1 MKNQELCASYCA
13 EKRGKMSRK
22 EDHAQNHKGEKKYLL
37 FRLWR
42 YLGRYYPLLI
52 AGFFLMLLSSLLA
65 LVGPKLSG
73 KAIDAIGIRAGGV
86 DFESV
91 FFYAGWMAV
100 FYVFSAFFSYLL
112 SLLTIHL
119 TRKVIYQMRK
129 DVFEKLARLPVSFFD
144 QYQTGDIISVI
155 TYDIDTVNQ
164 SLSND
169 FLQIMQSVITVLFSL
184 AMMLSIAPVMVLI
197 FVVTIPISALLTRF
211 ITSRSR
217 PLYRVRSRKLGELNG
232 FVEEMLGGQKTTRAY
247 GREEQVIAAFD
258 LKNEQ
263 AVGANTKAEYYGT
276 LAGPSVNFMNNTSLA
291 LISVFGS
298 LLYLQGGIGIGDI
311 SSFVQYSRKFSGPIN
326 ETANILGEL
335 QSAFAAAERVFRLM
349 DEIPEKPDEESAR
362 VLKEVYG
369 EVALKEVS
377 FAYPSGQEILKDF
390 SLHARAGEQ
399 IAIVGPT
406 GAGKTTVINL
416 LMRFYD
422 IERGCILLD
431 GEDTYKITRDSL
443 RGAYTMVLQD
453 AWLFHGTIYENLAY
467 GRENITMEEV
477 ERAARAA
484 MIYSYIQKLPE
495 GFQTRITDNG
505 VHISKGQRQLLT
517 IARAMLSDAHMLI
530 LDEATS
536 NVDTR
541 TEMQIQKAM
550 RSLMAEKTCFV
561 IAHRLSTIR
570 GADQILV
577 IQDGRIAEQGNH
589 KELLQKKGLYYQMY
603 HAQFETQT

>member
-1 MKNQELCASYCA
+1 MR
-13 EKRGKMSRK
+13 EKRVPR
-22 EDHAQNHKGEKKYLL
+22 KYLFL
-37 FRLWR
+37 RLWH
-42 YLGRYYPLLI
+42 YLSRYYVLI
-52 AGFFLMLLSSLLA
+52 GAGGILMLLSNVLA
-65 LVGPKLSG
+65 LLGPKLSG

-86 DFESV
+86 DFEKV
-91 FFYAGWMAV
+91 FYYVGWMAV

-112 SLLTIHL
+112 SLLTIRL
-119 TRKVIYQMRK
+119 TRKVIYQMRR
-129 DVFEKLARLPVSFFD
+129 DVFEKLSRLPVSFFD
-144 QYQTGDIISVI
+144 RYQTGDIISII

-169 FLQIMQSVITVLFSL
+169 LLQIMQSVITVLFSL
-184 AMMLSIAPVMVLI
+184 VMMLSIAPVMVLI
-197 FVVTIPISALLTRF
+197 FVITIPISVLLTRF

-217 PLYRVRSRKLGELNG
+217 PLYRIRSKKLGELNG
-232 FVEEMLGGQKTTRAY
+232 FVEEMLNGQKTTRAY
-247 GREEQVIAAFD
+247 GREEQVIDAFD
-258 LKNEQ
+258 RKNGE
-263 AVGANTKAEYYGT
+263 AVETNTKAEYYGT

-298 LLYLQGGIGIGDI
+298 LLYLRGGIGIGDI

-326 ETANILGEL
+326 ETANIIGEL

-349 DEIPEKPDEESAR
+349 DELPEKPDEESAR
-362 VLKEVYG
+362 ILQEVYG
-369 EVALKEVS
+369 EVEIRDVS
-377 FAYPSGQEILKDF
+377 FGYTAGEQILKDF
-390 SLHARAGEQ
+390 NLHARGGEQ

-422 IERGCILLD
+422 VDKGCILLD
-431 GEDTYKITRDSL
+431 GEDTYRITRDSL
-443 RGAYTMVLQD
+443 RSAYTMVLQD
-453 AWLFHGTIYENLAY
+453 AWLFHGTIYENLTY
-467 GRENITMEEV
+467 GRENITRKEV
-477 ERAARAA
+477 EQAAKAA
-484 MIYSYIQKLPE
+484 MIYSYIEKLPE
-495 GFQTRITDNG
+495 GFETVLSDNG

-550 RSLMAEKTCFV
+550 RSLMADKTCFV

-570 GADQILV
+570 NADLILV
-577 IQDGRIAEQGNH
+577 VKDGRIAEQGNH
-589 KELLQKKGLYYQMY
+589 RELLARRGLYYQMY
-603 HAQFETQT
+603 HAQFEGAEQPL

>member
-1 MKNQELCASYCA
+1 MR
-13 EKRGKMSRK
+13 EKRVPR
-22 EDHAQNHKGEKKYLL
+22 KYLFL
-37 FRLWR
+37 RLWR
-42 YLGRYYPLLI
+42 YLSRYYVLI
-52 AGFFLMLLSSLLA
+52 GAGGILMLLSNVLA
-65 LVGPKLSG
+65 LLGPKLSG

-86 DFESV
+86 DFEKV
-91 FFYAGWMAV
+91 FYYVGWMAV

-112 SLLTIHL
+112 SLLTIRL
-119 TRKVIYQMRK
+119 TRKVIYQMRR
-129 DVFEKLARLPVSFFD
+129 DVFEKLSRLPVSFFD
-144 QYQTGDIISVI
+144 RYQTGDIISII

-169 FLQIMQSVITVLFSL
+169 LLQIMQSVITVLFSL
-184 AMMLSIAPVMVLI
+184 VMMLSIAPVMVLI
-197 FVVTIPISALLTRF
+197 FVITIPISVLLTRF

-217 PLYRVRSRKLGELNG
+217 PLYRIRSKKLGELNG
-232 FVEEMLGGQKTTRAY
+232 FVEEMLNGQKTTRAY
-247 GREEQVIAAFD
+247 GREEQVIDAFD
-258 LKNEQ
+258 RKNGE
-263 AVGANTKAEYYGT
+263 AVETNTKAEYYGT

-298 LLYLQGGIGIGDI
+298 LLYLRGGIGIGDI

-326 ETANILGEL
+326 ETANIIGEL

-349 DEIPEKPDEESAR
+349 DELPEKPDEESAR
-362 VLKEVYG
+362 ILQEVYG
-369 EVALKEVS
+369 EVEIRDVS
-377 FAYPSGQEILKDF
+377 FGYTAGEQILKDF
-390 SLHARAGEQ
+390 NLHARGGEQ

-422 IERGCILLD
+422 VDKGCILLD
-431 GEDTYKITRDSL
+431 GEDTYRITRDSL
-443 RGAYTMVLQD
+443 RSAYTMVLQD
-453 AWLFHGTIYENLAY
+453 AWLFHGTIYENLTY
-467 GRENITMEEV
+467 GRENITRKEV
-477 ERAARAA
+477 EQAAKAA
-484 MIYSYIQKLPE
+484 MIYSYIEKLPE
-495 GFQTRITDNG
+495 GVETVLSDNG

-550 RSLMAEKTCFV
+550 RSLMADKTCFV

-570 GADQILV
+570 NADLILV
-577 IQDGRIAEQGNH
+577 VKDGRIAEQGNH
-589 KELLQKKGLYYQMY
+589 RELLARRGLYYQMY
-603 HAQFETQT
+603 HAQFEGAEQPL

>member
-1 MKNQELCASYCA
+1 MR
-13 EKRGKMSRK
+13 EKRVPR
-22 EDHAQNHKGEKKYLL
+22 KYLFL
-37 FRLWR
+37 RLWR
-42 YLGRYYPLLI
+42 YLSRYYVLI
-52 AGFFLMLLSSLLA
+52 GAGGILMLLSNVLA
-65 LVGPKLSG
+65 LLGPKLSG

-86 DFESV
+86 DFEKV
-91 FFYAGWMAV
+91 FYYVGWMAV

-112 SLLTIHL
+112 SLLTIRL
-119 TRKVIYQMRK
+119 TRKVIYQMRR
-129 DVFEKLARLPVSFFD
+129 DVFEKLSRLPVSFFD
-144 QYQTGDIISVI
+144 RYQTGDIISII

-169 FLQIMQSVITVLFSL
+169 LLQIMQSVITVLFSL
-184 AMMLSIAPVMVLI
+184 VMMLSIAPVMVLI
-197 FVVTIPISALLTRF
+197 FVITIPISVLLTRF

-217 PLYRVRSRKLGELNG
+217 PLYRIRSKKLGELNG
-232 FVEEMLGGQKTTRAY
+232 FVEEMLNGQKTTRAY
-247 GREEQVIAAFD
+247 GREEQVIDAFD
-258 LKNEQ
+258 RKNGE
-263 AVGANTKAEYYGT
+263 AVETNTKAEYYGT

-298 LLYLQGGIGIGDI
+298 LLYLRGGIGIGDI

-326 ETANILGEL
+326 ETANIIGEL

-349 DEIPEKPDEESAR
+349 DELPEKPDEESAR
-362 VLKEVYG
+362 ILQEVYG
-369 EVALKEVS
+369 EVEIRDVS
-377 FAYPSGQEILKDF
+377 FGYTAGEQILKDF
-390 SLHARAGEQ
+390 NLHARGGEQ

-422 IERGCILLD
+422 VDKGCILLD
-431 GEDTYKITRDSL
+431 GEDTYRIIRDSL
-443 RGAYTMVLQD
+443 RSAYTMVLQD
-453 AWLFHGTIYENLAY
+453 AWLFHGTIYENLTY
-467 GRENITMEEV
+467 GRENITRKEV
-477 ERAARAA
+477 EQAAKAA
-484 MIYSYIQKLPE
+484 MIYSYIEKLPE
-495 GFQTRITDNG
+495 GFETVLSDNG

-550 RSLMAEKTCFV
+550 RSLMADKTCFV

-570 GADQILV
+570 NADLILV
-577 IQDGRIAEQGNH
+577 VKDGRIAEQGNH
-589 KELLQKKGLYYQMY
+589 RELLARRGLYYQMY
-603 HAQFETQT
+603 HAQFEGAEQPL

>member
-1 MKNQELCASYCA
+1 MTREMD
-13 EKRGKMSRK
+13 EKKKAPR
-22 EDHAQNHKGEKKYLL
+22 KYLL

-42 YLGRYYPLLI
+42 YLGRYYFLI
-52 AGFFLMLLSSLLA
+52 AAGLVLMLLSNVLA
-65 LVGPKLSG
+65 LFGPTLSG

-86 DFESV
+86 DCEKV
-91 FFYAGWMAV
+91 FYYVGWMV
-100 FYVFSAFFSYLL
+100 VLYVLSAFFSYLL

-119 TRKVIYQMRK
+119 TRKVIYRMRR
-129 DVFEKLARLPVSFFD
+129 DVFENLSRLPVAFFD
-144 QYQTGDIISVI
+144 QYQTGDIISII

-169 FLQIMQSVITVLFSL
+169 FLQIMQSVVTVLFSL
-184 AMMLSIAPVMVLI
+184 VMMLSIAPVMVLI
-197 FVVTIPISALLTRF
+197 FVVTIPVSILLTKF

-217 PLYRVRSRKLGELNG
+217 PLFRVRSKKLGELNG
-232 FVEEMLGGQKTTRAY
+232 FVEEMLNGQKTTRAY
-247 GREEQVIAAFD
+247 GREEQVVSAFD
-258 LKNEQ
+258 EKNGE
-263 AVGANTKAEYYGT
+263 AVDANTKAEYYGT

-291 LISVFGS
+291 LISVAGS

-326 ETANILGEL
+326 EAANIIGEL

-349 DEIPEKPDEESAR
+349 DELPEKPDDKKAHI
-362 VLKEVYG
+362 LKEVYG
-369 EVALKEVS
+369 EVLFNDVSFGYQPEQPILKE
-377 FAYPSGQEILKDF
+377 FN
-390 SLHARAGEQ
+390 LHAKAGQQ

-422 IERGCILLD
+422 IDKGCILLD
-431 GEDTYKITRDSL
+431 GQDTYQIQRDSL

-453 AWLFHGTIYENLAY
+453 AWLFHGTIYENLSY
-467 GRENITMEEV
+467 GRENLTMEEV
-477 ERAARAA
+477 EQAAKAA
-484 MIYSYIQKLPE
+484 MIYSYIEKLPD
-495 GFQTRITDNG
+495 GFQTQLSDNG

-517 IARAMLSDAHMLI
+517 IARAMLSDARMLI

-541 TEMQIQKAM
+541 TEMKIQKAM
-550 RSLMAEKTCFV
+550 RSLMADKTCFV

-570 GADQILV
+570 HADLILV
-577 IQDGRIAEQGNH
+577 VQDGRIAEQGSH
-589 KELLQKKGLYYQMY
+589 EELMEKSGMYYQMY
-603 HAQFETQT
+603 DAQFEGAL

>member
-1 MKNQELCASYCA
+1 MKGNDKEERNPE
-13 EKRGKMSRK
+13 EKKRPAR
-22 EDHAQNHKGEKKYLL
+22 KYLL
-37 FRLWR
+37 VRLWR
-42 YLGRYYPLLI
+42 YLSRYYLLLT
-52 AGFFLMLLSSLLA
+52 AGFFLMLFSNILA
-65 LVGPKLSG
+65 LFGPKLSG

-86 DFESV
+86 DFERV
-91 FFYAGWMAV
+91 LYYAGWMAV
-100 FYVFSAFFSYLL
+100 FYVLSAFFSYLL

-119 TRKVIYQMRK
+119 TRKVIYQMRR
-129 DVFEKLARLPVSFFD
+129 DVFENLARLPVSFFD
-144 QYQTGDIISVI
+144 RYQTGDIISII

-164 SLSND
+164 SLSGD

-184 AMMLSIAPVMVLI
+184 VMMLSIAPAMVLI
-197 FVVTIPISALLTRF
+197 FVVTIPLSALLTRF

-217 PLYRVRSRKLGELNG
+217 PLYRVRSKKLGELNG

-247 GREEQVIAAFD
+247 GREEQVIEAFD
-258 LKNEQ
+258 RKNGE
-263 AVGANTKAEYYGT
+263 AVEANTKAEYYGT

-298 LLYLQGGIGIGDI
+298 LLYLRGGIGIGDI

-349 DEIPEKPDEESAR
+349 DELPEKPDEERAEL
-362 VLKEVYG
+362 LKEVYG
-369 EVALKEVS
+369 DVVLKDVS
-377 FAYPSGQEILKDF
+377 FGYQPGQEILKEF
-390 SLHARAGEQ
+390 NLHAKAGEQ

-422 IERGCILLD
+422 IEKGCILLD
-431 GEDTYKITRDSL
+431 GQDAYQIKRDSL

-453 AWLFHGTIYENLAY
+453 AWLFHGTIYENLTY
-467 GRENITMEEV
+467 GRENISMEEV
-477 ERAARAA
+477 ERAAKAA

-495 GFQTRITDNG
+495 GFQTMLSDNG

-541 TEMQIQKAM
+541 TEMQIQEAM
-550 RSLMAEKTCFV
+550 RSLMAGKTCFV

-570 GADQILV
+570 NADLILV
-577 IQDGRIAEQGNH
+577 VKDGRIAEQGKH
-589 KELLQKKGLYYQMY
+589 RELLEKRGLYYEMY
-603 HAQFETQT
+603 HAQFEEPVAS

>member
-1 MKNQELCASYCA
+1 MR
-13 EKRGKMSRK
+13 EKRVPR
-22 EDHAQNHKGEKKYLL
+22 KYLFL
-37 FRLWR
+37 RLWR
-42 YLGRYYPLLI
+42 YLSRYYVLI
-52 AGFFLMLLSSLLA
+52 GAGGILMLLSNVLA
-65 LVGPKLSG
+65 LLGPKLSG

-86 DFESV
+86 DFEKV
-91 FFYAGWMAV
+91 FYYVGWMAV

-112 SLLTIHL
+112 SLLTIRL
-119 TRKVIYQMRK
+119 TRKVIYQMRR
-129 DVFEKLARLPVSFFD
+129 DVFEKLSRLPVSFFD
-144 QYQTGDIISVI
+144 RYQTGDIISII

-169 FLQIMQSVITVLFSL
+169 LLQIMQSVITVLFSL
-184 AMMLSIAPVMVLI
+184 VMMLSIAPVMVLI
-197 FVVTIPISALLTRF
+197 FVITIPISVLLTRF

-217 PLYRVRSRKLGELNG
+217 PLYRIRSKKLGELNG
-232 FVEEMLGGQKTTRAY
+232 FVEEMLNGQKTTRAY
-247 GREEQVIAAFD
+247 GREEQVIDAFD
-258 LKNEQ
+258 RKNGE
-263 AVGANTKAEYYGT
+263 AVETNTKAEYYGT

-298 LLYLQGGIGIGDI
+298 LLYLRGGIGIGDI

-326 ETANILGEL
+326 ETANIIGEL

-349 DEIPEKPDEESAR
+349 DELPEKSDEESAR
-362 VLKEVYG
+362 ILQEVYG
-369 EVALKEVS
+369 EVEIRDVS
-377 FAYPSGQEILKDF
+377 FGYTAGEQILKDF
-390 SLHARAGEQ
+390 NLHARGGEQ

-422 IERGCILLD
+422 VDKGCILLD
-431 GEDTYKITRDSL
+431 GEDTYRITRDSL
-443 RGAYTMVLQD
+443 RSAYTMVLQD
-453 AWLFHGTIYENLAY
+453 AWLFHGTIYENLTY
-467 GRENITMEEV
+467 GRENITRKEV
-477 ERAARAA
+477 EQAAKAA
-484 MIYSYIQKLPE
+484 MIYSYIEKLPE
-495 GFQTRITDNG
+495 GFETVLSDNG

-550 RSLMAEKTCFV
+550 RSLMADKTCFV

-570 GADQILV
+570 NADLILV
-577 IQDGRIAEQGNH
+577 VKDGRIAEQGNH
-589 KELLQKKGLYYQMY
+589 RELLARRGLYYQMY
-603 HAQFETQT
+603 HAQFEGAEQPL

>member
-1 MKNQELCASYCA
+1 MR
-13 EKRGKMSRK
+13 EKRVPR
-22 EDHAQNHKGEKKYLL
+22 KYLFL
-37 FRLWR
+37 RLWR
-42 YLGRYYPLLI
+42 YLSRYYVLI
-52 AGFFLMLLSSLLA
+52 GAGGILMLLSNVLA
-65 LVGPKLSG
+65 LLGPKLSG

-86 DFESV
+86 DFEKV
-91 FFYAGWMAV
+91 FYYVGWMAV

-112 SLLTIHL
+112 SLLTIRL
-119 TRKVIYQMRK
+119 TRKVIYQMRR
-129 DVFEKLARLPVSFFD
+129 DVFEKLSRLPVSFFD
-144 QYQTGDIISVI
+144 RYQTGDIISII

-169 FLQIMQSVITVLFSL
+169 LLQIMQSVITVLFSL
-184 AMMLSIAPVMVLI
+184 VMMLSIAPVMVLI
-197 FVVTIPISALLTRF
+197 FVITIPISVLLTRF

-217 PLYRVRSRKLGELNG
+217 PLYRIRSKKLGELNG
-232 FVEEMLGGQKTTRAY
+232 FVEEMLNGQKTTRAY
-247 GREEQVIAAFD
+247 GREEQVIDAFD
-258 LKNEQ
+258 RKNGE
-263 AVGANTKAEYYGT
+263 AVETNTKAEYYGT

-298 LLYLQGGIGIGDI
+298 LLYLRGGIGIGDI

-326 ETANILGEL
+326 ETANIIGEL

-349 DEIPEKPDEESAR
+349 DELPEKPDEESAR
-362 VLKEVYG
+362 ILQEVYG
-369 EVALKEVS
+369 EVEIRDVS
-377 FAYPSGQEILKDF
+377 FGYTAGEQILKDF
-390 SLHARAGEQ
+390 NLHARGGEQ

-422 IERGCILLD
+422 VDKGCILLD
-431 GEDTYKITRDSL
+431 GEDTYRITRDSL
-443 RGAYTMVLQD
+443 RSAYTMVLQD
-453 AWLFHGTIYENLAY
+453 AWLFHGTIYENLTY
-467 GRENITMEEV
+467 GRENITRKEV
-477 ERAARAA
+477 EQAAKAA
-484 MIYSYIQKLPE
+484 MIYSYIEKLPE
-495 GFQTRITDNG
+495 GFETVLSDNG

-550 RSLMAEKTCFV
+550 RSLMADKTCFV

-570 GADQILV
+570 NANLILV
-577 IQDGRIAEQGNH
+577 VKDGRIAEQGNH
-589 KELLQKKGLYYQMY
+589 RELLARRGLYYQMY
-603 HAQFETQT
+603 HAQFEGAEQPL

>member
-1 MKNQELCASYCA
+1 MVKAP
-13 EKRGKMSRK
+13 
-22 EDHAQNHKGEKKYLL
+22 KKYLL
-37 FRLWR
+37 LRLWK
-42 YLGRYYPLLI
+42 YLSRYYLLI
-52 AGFFLMLLSSLLA
+52 TAGLALMLVSNVLA
-65 LVGPKLSG
+65 LFGPKLSG

-86 DFESV
+86 DFERV
-91 FFYAGWMAV
+91 FYYAGWMAV
-100 FYVFSAFFSYLL
+100 FYVLSAFFSYLL
-112 SLLTIHL
+112 SLLTIRL

-129 DVFEKLARLPVSFFD
+129 DVFENLSRLPVAFFD
-144 QYQTGDIISVI
+144 QYQTGDIISII

-169 FLQIMQSVITVLFSL
+169 FLQIMQSVVTVLFSL
-184 AMMLSIAPVMVLI
+184 VMMLSIAPVMVLI
-197 FVVTIPISALLTRF
+197 FVVTIPVSILLTKF
-211 ITSRSR
+211 ITSHSR
-217 PLYRVRSRKLGELNG
+217 PLFRIRSKKLGELNG
-232 FVEEMLGGQKTTRAY
+232 FVEEMLNGQKTTRAY
-247 GREEQVIAAFD
+247 GREEQVISAFD
-258 LKNEQ
+258 RKNGE
-263 AVGANTKAEYYGT
+263 AVDANTKAEYYGT

-298 LLYLQGGIGIGDI
+298 LLYLHGKIGIGDI

-326 ETANILGEL
+326 EAANILGEL

-349 DEIPEKPDEESAR
+349 DELPEKPDGEKAQI
-362 VLKEVYG
+362 LQEVYG
-369 EVALKEVS
+369 DVMLKDVS
-377 FAYPSGQEILKDF
+377 FGYQPQQQILKDF
-390 SLHARAGEQ
+390 NLHARAGQQ

-422 IERGCILLD
+422 IDKGCILLD
-431 GEDTYKITRDSL
+431 GQDTYQIKRDSL

-467 GRENITMEEV
+467 GRENISMAEV
-477 ERAARAA
+477 ERAAKAA
-484 MIYSYIQKLPE
+484 MIYPYIEKLPE
-495 GFQTRITDNG
+495 GFQTQLSDNG

-517 IARAMLSDAHMLI
+517 IARAMLSDARMLI

-550 RSLMAEKTCFV
+550 RSLMADKTCFV

-570 GADQILV
+570 HADLILV
-577 IQDGRIAEQGNH
+577 VQDGRIVEQGNH
-589 KELLQKKGLYYQMY
+589 DELIKKQGVYDQMY
-603 HAQFETQT
+603 HAQFEQTI

>member
-1 MKNQELCASYCA
+1 MTREMD
-13 EKRGKMSRK
+13 EKKKAPR
-22 EDHAQNHKGEKKYLL
+22 KYLL

-42 YLGRYYPLLI
+42 YLGRYYFLI
-52 AGFFLMLLSSLLA
+52 AAGLVLMLLSNVLA
-65 LVGPKLSG
+65 LFGPKLSG

-86 DFESV
+86 DFEKV
-91 FFYAGWMAV
+91 FYYVGWMV
-100 FYVFSAFFSYLL
+100 VLYVLSAFFSYLL

-119 TRKVIYQMRK
+119 TRKVIYRMRR
-129 DVFEKLARLPVSFFD
+129 DVFENLSRLPVAFFD
-144 QYQTGDIISVI
+144 QYQTGDIISII

-169 FLQIMQSVITVLFSL
+169 FLQIMQSVVTVLFSL
-184 AMMLSIAPVMVLI
+184 VMMLSIAPVMVLI
-197 FVVTIPISALLTRF
+197 FVVTIPVSILLTKF

-217 PLYRVRSRKLGELNG
+217 PLFRVRSKKLGELNG
-232 FVEEMLGGQKTTRAY
+232 FVEEMLNGQKTTRAY
-247 GREEQVIAAFD
+247 GREEQVVGAFD
-258 LKNEQ
+258 EKNKE
-263 AVGANTKAEYYGT
+263 AVDANTKAEYYGT

-291 LISVFGS
+291 LISVAGS

-326 ETANILGEL
+326 EAANIIGEL

-349 DEIPEKPDEESAR
+349 DEMPEKPDDEKAHI
-362 VLKEVYG
+362 LKEVYG
-369 EVALKEVS
+369 EVLLKDVSFGYQPDQPILKE
-377 FAYPSGQEILKDF
+377 FN
-390 SLHARAGEQ
+390 LHAKAGRQ

-422 IERGCILLD
+422 IDKGCILLD
-431 GEDTYKITRDSL
+431 GQDTYQIQRDSL

-453 AWLFHGTIYENLAY
+453 AWLFHGTIYENLSY
-467 GRENITMEEV
+467 GRENLTMEEV
-477 ERAARAA
+477 EQAAKAA
-484 MIYSYIQKLPE
+484 MIYSYIEKLPE
-495 GFQTRITDNG
+495 GFRTQLSDNG

-517 IARAMLSDAHMLI
+517 IARAMLSDARMLI

-541 TEMQIQKAM
+541 TEMKIQKAM
-550 RSLMAEKTCFV
+550 RSLMADKTCFV

-570 GADQILV
+570 HADLILV
-577 IQDGRIAEQGNH
+577 VQDGRIAEQGSH
-589 KELLQKKGLYYQMY
+589 EELMEKRGMYYQMY
-603 HAQFETQT
+603 DAQFEGAL

>member
-1 MKNQELCASYCA
+1 MR
-13 EKRGKMSRK
+13 EKRVPR
-22 EDHAQNHKGEKKYLL
+22 KYLFL
-37 FRLWR
+37 RLWR
-42 YLGRYYPLLI
+42 YLSRYYVLI
-52 AGFFLMLLSSLLA
+52 GAGGILMLLSNVLA
-65 LVGPKLSG
+65 LLGPKLSG

-86 DFESV
+86 DFEKV
-91 FFYAGWMAV
+91 FYYVGWMAV

-112 SLLTIHL
+112 SLLTIRL
-119 TRKVIYQMRK
+119 TRKVIYQMRR
-129 DVFEKLARLPVSFFD
+129 DVFEKLSRLPVSFFD
-144 QYQTGDIISVI
+144 RYQTGDIISII

-169 FLQIMQSVITVLFSL
+169 LLQIMQSVITVLFSL
-184 AMMLSIAPVMVLI
+184 VMMLSIAPVMVLI
-197 FVVTIPISALLTRF
+197 FVITIPISVLLTRF

-217 PLYRVRSRKLGELNG
+217 PLYRIRSKKLGELNG
-232 FVEEMLGGQKTTRAY
+232 FVEEMLNGQKTTRAY
-247 GREEQVIAAFD
+247 GREEQVIDAFD
-258 LKNEQ
+258 RKNGE
-263 AVGANTKAEYYGT
+263 AVETNTKAEYYGT

-298 LLYLQGGIGIGDI
+298 LLYLRGGIGIGDI

-326 ETANILGEL
+326 ETANIIGEL

-349 DEIPEKPDEESAR
+349 DELPEKPDEESAR
-362 VLKEVYG
+362 ILQEVYG
-369 EVALKEVS
+369 EVEIRDVS
-377 FAYPSGQEILKDF
+377 FGYILKDF
-390 SLHARAGEQ
+390 NLHARGGEQ

-422 IERGCILLD
+422 VDKGCILLD
-431 GEDTYKITRDSL
+431 GEDTYRITRDSL
-443 RGAYTMVLQD
+443 RSAYTMVLQD
-453 AWLFHGTIYENLAY
+453 AWLFHGTIYENLTY
-467 GRENITMEEV
+467 GRENITRKEV
-477 ERAARAA
+477 EQAAKAA
-484 MIYSYIQKLPE
+484 MIYSYIEKLPE
-495 GFQTRITDNG
+495 GFETVLSDNG

-550 RSLMAEKTCFV
+550 RSLMADKTCFV

-570 GADQILV
+570 NADLILV
-577 IQDGRIAEQGNH
+577 VKDGRIAEQGNH
-589 KELLQKKGLYYQMY
+589 RELLARRGLYYQMY
-603 HAQFETQT
+603 PAQFEGAEQPL

>member
-1 MKNQELCASYCA
+1 MR
-13 EKRGKMSRK
+13 EKRVPR
-22 EDHAQNHKGEKKYLL
+22 KYLFL
-37 FRLWR
+37 RLWR
-42 YLGRYYPLLI
+42 YLSRYYVLI
-52 AGFFLMLLSSLLA
+52 GAGGILMLLSNVLA
-65 LVGPKLSG
+65 LLGPKLSG

-86 DFESV
+86 DFEKV
-91 FFYAGWMAV
+91 FYYVGWMAV

-112 SLLTIHL
+112 SLLTIRL
-119 TRKVIYQMRK
+119 TRKVIYQMRR
-129 DVFEKLARLPVSFFD
+129 DVFEKLSRLPVSFFD
-144 QYQTGDIISVI
+144 RYQTGDIISII

-169 FLQIMQSVITVLFSL
+169 LLQIMQSVITVLFSL
-184 AMMLSIAPVMVLI
+184 VMMLSIAPVMVLI
-197 FVVTIPISALLTRF
+197 FVITIPISVLLTRF

-217 PLYRVRSRKLGELNG
+217 PLYRIRSKKLGELNG
-232 FVEEMLGGQKTTRAY
+232 FVEEMLNGQKTTRAY
-247 GREEQVIAAFD
+247 GREEQVIDAFD
-258 LKNEQ
+258 RKNGE
-263 AVGANTKAEYYGT
+263 AVETNTKAEYYGT

-298 LLYLQGGIGIGDI
+298 LLYLRGGIGIGDI

-326 ETANILGEL
+326 ETANIIGEL

-349 DEIPEKPDEESAR
+349 NELPEKPDEESAR
-362 VLKEVYG
+362 ILQEVYG
-369 EVALKEVS
+369 EVEIRDVS
-377 FAYPSGQEILKDF
+377 FGYTAGEQILKDF
-390 SLHARAGEQ
+390 NLHARGGEQ

-422 IERGCILLD
+422 VDKGCILLD
-431 GEDTYKITRDSL
+431 GEDTYRITRDSL
-443 RGAYTMVLQD
+443 RSAYTMVLQD
-453 AWLFHGTIYENLAY
+453 AWLFHGTIYENLTY
-467 GRENITMEEV
+467 GRENITRKEV
-477 ERAARAA
+477 EQAAKAA
-484 MIYSYIQKLPE
+484 MIYSYIEKLPE
-495 GFQTRITDNG
+495 GFETVLSDNG

-550 RSLMAEKTCFV
+550 RSLMADKTCFV

-570 GADQILV
+570 NADLILV
-577 IQDGRIAEQGNH
+577 VKDGRIAEQGNH
-589 KELLQKKGLYYQMY
+589 RELLARRGLYYQMY
-603 HAQFETQT
+603 HAQFEGAEQPL

>member
-1 MKNQELCASYCA
+1 MR
-13 EKRGKMSRK
+13 EKRVPR
-22 EDHAQNHKGEKKYLL
+22 KYLFL
-37 FRLWR
+37 RLWR
-42 YLGRYYPLLI
+42 YLSRYYVLI
-52 AGFFLMLLSSLLA
+52 GAGGILMLLSNVLA
-65 LVGPKLSG
+65 LLGPKLSG

-86 DFESV
+86 DFEKV
-91 FFYAGWMAV
+91 FYYVGWMAV

-112 SLLTIHL
+112 SLLTIRL
-119 TRKVIYQMRK
+119 TRKVIYQMRR
-129 DVFEKLARLPVSFFD
+129 DVFEKLSRLPVSFFD
-144 QYQTGDIISVI
+144 RYQTGDIISII

-169 FLQIMQSVITVLFSL
+169 LLQIMQSVITVLFSL
-184 AMMLSIAPVMVLI
+184 VMMLSIAPVMVLI
-197 FVVTIPISALLTRF
+197 FVITIPISVLLTRF

-217 PLYRVRSRKLGELNG
+217 PLYRIRSKKLGELNG
-232 FVEEMLGGQKTTRAY
+232 FVEEMLNGQKTTRAY
-247 GREEQVIAAFD
+247 GREEQVIDAFD
-258 LKNEQ
+258 RKNGE
-263 AVGANTKAEYYGT
+263 AVETNTKAEYYGT

-298 LLYLQGGIGIGDI
+298 LLYLRGGIGIGDI

-326 ETANILGEL
+326 ETANIIGEL

-349 DEIPEKPDEESAR
+349 DELPEKPDEESAR
-362 VLKEVYG
+362 ILQEVYG
-369 EVALKEVS
+369 EVEIRDVS
-377 FAYPSGQEILKDF
+377 FGYTAGEQILKDF
-390 SLHARAGEQ
+390 NLHARGGEQ

-422 IERGCILLD
+422 VDKGCILLD
-431 GEDTYKITRDSL
+431 GEDTYRITRDSL
-443 RGAYTMVLQD
+443 RSAYTMVLQD
-453 AWLFHGTIYENLAY
+453 AWLFHGTIYENLTY
-467 GRENITMEEV
+467 GRENITRKEV
-477 ERAARAA
+477 EQAAKAA
-484 MIYSYIQKLPE
+484 MIYSYIEKLPE
-495 GFQTRITDNG
+495 GFETVLSDNG

-550 RSLMAEKTCFV
+550 RSLMADKTCFV

-570 GADQILV
+570 NADLILV
-577 IQDGRIAEQGNH
+577 VKDGRIAEQGNH
-589 KELLQKKGLYYQMY
+589 RELLARRGLYYQMY
-603 HAQFETQT
+603 HAQFEGAEQPL